1 MKCLFHHAKSICSS
15 KVLLYKEMDKISDI
29 FLKNE
34 YPRWFV
40 QRERTNFERDVPKV
54 REKPTEDEETNN
66 EWKYIL
72 TLPFVGKET
81 VRYGKKLQSCFKR
94 LFSVNLKIAYRN
106 TKVGEYFTLK
116 DCTPSLFASNVV
128 YRFRCSVDGDT
139 SYIGVTTRQL
149 FERIAEHRNPKRP
162 SAVQSHLEMCDD
174 CCNVPYFSRLFNVL
188 KRCKTQREARAM
200 EVILISEY
208 RPSLNIQLG
217 EHRGQSFLL
226 KVFK

>member
-1 MKCLFHHAKSICSS
+1 MNA
-15 KVLLYKEMDKISDI
+15 V
-29 FLKNE
+29 
-34 YPRWFV
+34 
-40 QRERTNFERDVPKV
+40 
-54 REKPTEDEETNN
+54 
-66 EWKYIL
+66 
-72 TLPFVGKET
+72 
-81 VRYGKKLQSCFKR
+81 KK
-94 LFSVNLKIAYRN
+94 

-116 DCTPSLFASNVV
+116 DCTPSLFSSNVV

-162 SAVQSHLEMCDD
+162 SAVQSHLEMCND
-174 CCNVPYFSRLFNVL
+174 CCNVPNFSRLFNIL

-217 EHRGQSFLL
+217 EYRGQSFLL